1 MDRFADIRPYRD
13 NEVRMVI
20 DNLLSDE
27 EFIRTIVNLRF
38 HRFPRF
44 ISSFLDPFVRS
55 RLEREFASVT
65 DVRTLQDLVR
75 SYMDGLFR
83 RTIREFKVSG
93 LEEVDPGPCLFICNH
108 RDIALDPTLVNFAL
122 LEDGRDSA
130 RIAIGDN
137 LLTKPFASELMRLN
151 KCFIVKRSAKG
162 RQALEAFKTLSA
174 YIRHSIFEEKIS
186 IWIAQKEG
194 RAKDGNDFTEPA
206 IIKMLALNRTKGSEG
221 FMEHI
226 KKLRITPVA
235 ISYEYDPCD
244 GLKAMELFH
253 TDRDGEY
260 RKSENEDLNSI
271 ASGVMGQKG
280 CVHVSFGRP
289 LEDNPGTPEDVA
301 SAVDRQIIGNYHL
314 HPTNFMAYRELYGD
328 SKDLSLL
335 NKQYAFDPDEYNK
348 GYKIFQNRINSLPH
362 DHRSYALAIYANPV
376 VNKIRII
383 SEGKGYTG

>member
-13 NEVRMVI
+13 NEVRKVI
-20 DNLLSDE
+20 DNLLSDV

-38 HRFPRF
+38 PRFPRF
-44 ISSFLDPFVRS
+44 ISGLLDPFARR

-65 DVRTLQDLVR
+65 NVRTLQGLVR
-75 SYMDGLFR
+75 RYMDGMFR

-93 LEEVDPGPCLFICNH
+93 LEELDPGPCLFMCNH

-122 LEDGRDSA
+122 LENGHDSA

-137 LLTKPFASELMRLN
+137 LLTKPFVSDLMRLN
-151 KCFIVKRSAKG
+151 KCFIVRRSARG
-162 RQALEAFKTLSA
+162 RQAIGAFRTLSA
-174 YIRHSIFEEKIS
+174 YISHSIFEEKVS
-186 IWIAQKEG
+186 IWIAQREG

-206 IIKMLALNRTKGSEG
+206 IIKMLALNRARGSED
-221 FMEHI
+221 FMEYI
-226 KKLRITPVA
+226 KKLRIIPVV

-244 GLKAMELFH
+244 GRKAMELFH

-260 RKSENEDLNSI
+260 QKGENEDLNSI

-289 LEDNPGTPEDVA
+289 LEGNPGTPEDVA
-301 SAVDRQIIGNYHL
+301 SAVDKQIIGNYYL
-314 HPTNFMAYRELYGD
+314 HTTNFMAYRELHGD

-335 NKQYAFDPDEYNK
+335 SEQYAFDPDEYNK
-348 GYKIFQNRINSLPH
+348 GYRIFQKRINSLPRE
-362 DHRSYALAIYANPV
+362 HRRYALAIYANPV
-376 VNKIRII
+376 INKIRL
-383 SEGKGYTG
+383 SSRLVDR